1 MGQPTA
7 NVAPKRAGKLVPSS
21 SSSSSSPPQSHSGA
35 AGSGGDGS
43 GRFKR
48 RRASGSF
55 GGYST
60 RSFDAAAPTW
70 GIEKLRK

>member
-7 NVAPKRAGKLVPSS
+7 NVAPKHAGKLVPSS
-21 SSSSSSPPQSHSGA
+21 SSSPPPPQSLSGA
-35 AGSGGDGS
+35 ADSGGDGG

-48 RRASGSF
+48 RRASGSL